1 MSSSSSLDPE
11 QIAVL
16 RKAVSAM
23 RDAPD
28 SVPDFFRD
36 FLIEWGATIPAAS
49 SSSSKPSKASAA
61 AAAREDKDE
70 DDALLD
76 DDDADPEVVAPE
88 SDPAQPMGPPVAPDL
103 TEAETDALMDV
114 KAAAAEAL
122 ANGDLDAAIAKFT
135 EVLMKA
141 PSPLVYAKRAD
152 AYVKQRKCVSAVR
165 DCDAALEMNPDSAKA
180 LKTRGLARR
189 YLGHWTRAQLDLA
202 RGQSIDYDEQTA
214 ATQKLVQGKFDKARS
229 CTVCIQTFFAR
240 RAARFQRSIASVPFI
255 D

>member
-229 CTVCIQTFFAR
+229 STV
-240 RAARFQRSIASVPFI
+240 
-255 D
+255 